1 MSKIYRAHSLL
12 YRRQILQENM
22 RLKALAGIY
31 TRHSFAQAKNS
42 LTFKIC
48 KNLEKLAS
56 FLKKF
61 QQILRKKSDFR
72 AVQRSALCRYRREL
86 SNAYFLAKFRF
97 DTAEN
102 EPAKNLQNFANCRE
116 AVAQLHVC

>member
-1 MSKIYRAHSLL
+1 MIKLYRARSLL

-31 TRHSFAQAKNS
+31 TMHSFAQAKNS

-56 FLKKF
+56 FFENFRNCLIKF
-61 QQILRKKSDFR
+61 YQFFRKKCDFR
-72 AVQRSALCRYRREL
+72 EVQRSALCRSRREL
-86 SNAYFLAKFRF
+86 SNAYLLAKFRF

-102 EPAKNLQNFANCRE
+102 ELAKNLQNLLVFPT
-116 AVAQLHVC
+116 